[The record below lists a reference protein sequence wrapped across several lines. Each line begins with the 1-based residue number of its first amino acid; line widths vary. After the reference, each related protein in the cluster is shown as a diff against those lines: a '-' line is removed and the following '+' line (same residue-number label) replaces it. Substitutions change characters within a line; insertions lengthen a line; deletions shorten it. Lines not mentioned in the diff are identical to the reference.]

1 MNISYYETKIIDDF
15 DVAQTVASEIKQSYA
30 GPVGF
35 DTETELKGNRRNGI
49 MSTIQLYVPWHHRKP
64 VCYIFHL
71 GKMCLNDT
79 EVGEEGNNQKLSK
92 PQKPVLPIA
101 LKQIL
106 TSKLILKSCAAPE
119 NDVKWLMD
127 DFGICAAGYIDIQ
140 TLAAM
145 QGHEKLGLDNLAKAL
160 LPEWKEKDKNMT
172 FAPWN
177 SCLSGE
183 MVEYAAND
191 AYASLEIL
199 RKLSP
204 WFFQIPPPDNAC
216 EIADL
221 IAKVR
226 GIGSNVNEGEVSTY
240 LPLTYEDILKRCDI
254 VLKEL
259 IQNPS
264 ARKAFSCTLAEAVS
278 GGGVKGFA

>member
-1 MNISYYETKIIDDF
+1 
-15 DVAQTVASEIKQSYA
+15 
-30 GPVGF
+30 
-35 DTETELKGNRRNGI
+35 
-49 MSTIQLYVPWHHRKP
+49 
-64 VCYIFHL
+64 
-71 GKMCLNDT
+71 LNNA
-79 EVGEEGNNQKLSK
+79 EAGEEKLSR

-177 SCLSGE
+177 NYLSEE
-183 MVEYAAND
+183 MIEYAAND

-221 IAKVR
+221 IAQVR
-226 GIGSNVNEGEVSTY
+226 GIGSNVNEGEMSV
-240 LPLTYEDILKRCDI
+240 PLTYEDILKRCDV

-278 GGGVKGFA
+278 GGEVRGFA